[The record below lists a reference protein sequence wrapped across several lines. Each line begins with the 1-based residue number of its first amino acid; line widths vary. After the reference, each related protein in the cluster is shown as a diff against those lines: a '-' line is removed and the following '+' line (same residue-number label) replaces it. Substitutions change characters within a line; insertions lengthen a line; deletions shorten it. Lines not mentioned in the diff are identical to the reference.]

1 VRTSNPADRVALGLL
16 AACSLVF
23 VQVARDGERTVVDQA
38 VGREVFLLGLWGVA
52 MAAVLALV
60 ISPPTVWRFTL
71 GPLERR
77 TFWLVFA
84 AWAAICIVFNATA
97 NVDDGLVAE
106 DVLGALF
113 GWMLLEELLFRG
125 ALFDLTDRIFPA
137 RTSFDPAIALTT
149 VLFALAHLQYDD
161 FDVGAAAFTV
171 LYVLP
176 TGVLFG
182 WARRRSGSI
191 WPSVALH
198 GVANA
203 VTSLVYVLL

>member
-1 VRTSNPADRVALGLL
+1 VRPADRTDRSAFGLL
-16 AACSLVF
+16 AACSLIF
-23 VQVARDGERTVVDQA
+23 VQVARDGERTVVNQA
-38 VGREVFLLGLWGVA
+38 VGHHVFLLGLWGVA
-52 MAAVLALV
+52 LAGVLALV
-60 ISPPTVWRFTL
+60 ISPPTVWRFTVGSL
-71 GPLERR
+71 GHR

-97 NVDDGLVAE
+97 NADDALVAE
-106 DVLGALF
+106 DVLGSLF

-125 ALFDLTDRIFPA
+125 ALFDLCDRVFPPNE
-137 RTSFDPAIALTT
+137 RIDPAILITT
-149 VLFALAHLQYDD
+149 LLFALGHLQYDD
-161 FDVGAAAFTV
+161 FDVGKAAFTV

-198 GVANA
+198 GVANG